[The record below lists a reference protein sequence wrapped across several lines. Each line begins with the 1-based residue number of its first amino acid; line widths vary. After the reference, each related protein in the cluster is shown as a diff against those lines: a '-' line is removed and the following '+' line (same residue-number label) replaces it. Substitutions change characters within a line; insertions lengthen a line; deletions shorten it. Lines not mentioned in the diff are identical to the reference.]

1 MKKSTLKKHKKNKHK
16 SCVNGNIE
24 SNRAQNNKRL
34 GDCAK
39 DKVLRGS
46 GIMIS
51 GISHFQTIID
61 LGISK
66 HCKKKQNQPR
76 LTVLH
81 IT

>member
-51 GISHFQTIID
+51 GISHFQTKNLMKKTI
-61 LGISK
+61 K
-66 HCKKKQNQPR
+66 HARKD
-76 LTVLH
+76 T
-81 IT
+81 IGTIGM